1 MRRRVQRLRAV
12 GYDRRVPGITDARV
26 LAFLPQP
33 SHCAP
38 PPPSGPRPLEPPIPC
53 TNPRTAAHTLDFSLR
68 FQSNAEY
75 MREHCTRSCGHCPE
89 EPCVDEEAACPAWA
103 KGGFCTS
110 NADYMSKS
118 CRKACGLCGNP
129 PPDAG
134 AAGASCVDKHR
145 KAGDCAKWAANGQC
159 EGAVTSPKVP
169 CHATGLP
176 FAPSPFTPP
185 LASLFPGIGRPL
197 PKLLVVAPSQ
207 PTPSTWRTSAG
218 ARATSARTSAETCC
232 QTVTRGSATHSAR
245 ATGASWRSTAS
256 ERAAGAGPRGRSR
269 RRACAPTRTSSART
283 GLSWASARRTRSSW
297 GASARAPA
305 TLARGAALQ
314 ARALAA
320 GPRAQLRLRPRL
332 RRRFRAWTTIGGARR
347 GRPRAGAS
355 PTRVSCGRRAPW
367 RVGHAIITH
376 SLLRG
381 GVPLRCRG
389 RGGDAR
395 TRPWRAAIAR
405 AASNEIHQSV
415 CTTAT
420 PRARS
425 TST

>member
-1 MRRRVQRLRAV
+1 MPGVGQGRLLHVECRLHVQELPEGVWPVRESAAGRWRRRRIVRGQASQGRGLRQVGREWAV
-12 GYDRRVPGITDARV
+12 RR
-26 LAFLPQP
+26 
-33 SHCAP
+33 
-38 PPPSGPRPLEPPIPC
+38 
-53 TNPRTAAHTLDFSLR
+53 
-68 FQSNAEY
+68 
-75 MREHCTRSCGHCPE
+75 CGH
-89 EPCVDEEAACPAWA
+89 V
-103 KGGFCTS
+103 
-110 NADYMSKS
+110 
-118 CRKACGLCGNP
+118 
-129 PPDAG
+129 
-134 AAGASCVDKHR
+134 
-145 KAGDCAKWAANGQC
+145 
-159 EGAVTSPKVP
+159 PKMP

-283 GLSWASARRTRSSW
+283 GLSWASVRRTRSSW

-405 AASNEIHQSV
+405 RWRGAMPTPAQAHSWSPTAAQ
-415 CTTAT
+415 
-420 PRARS
+420 RAGGA
-425 TST
+425 